1 MSTPSDEQGLDREGS
16 GKRRNGAANAL
27 EFTAPEASGKGAA
40 PAAPAAETSA
50 SKRPRRRNGAAPPES
65 VSAAER
71 DMVPDAVMGKFIKVG
86 RQFYFPDGAE
96 AFQDQGKKL
105 TTRSENAVVIQSM
118 VSIAQSRGAIEVQV
132 SGSEFFRREAWF
144 AARVAGLEVKGY
156 KPTELEQE
164 RVVRA
169 IGRRES
175 AARGEAPQANA
186 VESAPVA
193 RTERGPARE
202 SAGEGLI
209 VGRLVDHG
217 PAPFQHRPD
226 RAMSYYVRLETDR
239 GEVEHWG
246 LDLERA
252 LRQSLSRPGIGDE
265 VGLRKLG
272 SEPVTVRATRRDE
285 AGREIGQE
293 TVSARRNQ
301 WSLER
306 REFLEERAQMAALM
320 RDPAVSANDAT
331 RRFPEL
337 DGSYVQLQV
346 AQSMVEQRF
355 KGKLHREQFME
366 HLRSYLAREIEQGQP
381 LEPVPSPSRAQ
392 KGTVE
397 PRVHDRDY
405 QPVR

>member
-1 MSTPSDEQGLDREGS
+1 MSTPGDEQGPDRDGS
-16 GKRRNGAANAL
+16 GKRRSGAANVI
-27 EFTAPEASGKGAA
+27 EFAAGEQSGSGKGAA
-40 PAAPAAETSA
+40 AAPAAQSEG
-50 SKRPRRRNGAAPPES
+50 SKPSRRRRGANGAAPEED
-65 VSAAER
+65 VAAPKR
-71 DMVPDAVMGKFIKVG
+71 DAVPDAVMERFIKVG
-86 RQFYFPDGAE
+86 KQFYFPDGPE
-96 AFQDQGKKL
+96 AFQDQGKRL
-105 TTRSENAVVIQSM
+105 VTRSENTVVIQSM
-118 VSIAQSRGAIEVQV
+118 VSIAQARGATEVQV

-164 RVVRA
+164 RAVRA

-175 AARGEAPQANA
+175 AARGEAPEANA
-186 VESAPVA
+186 VETSTAA
-193 RTERGPARE
+193 RAARE
-202 SAGEGLI
+202 PAAPELI

-217 PAPFQHRPD
+217 RAPFQHRPD

-272 SEPVTVRATRRDE
+272 SEPVTVRATKHDE
-285 AGREIGQE
+285 AGREIGRE
-293 TVSARRNQ
+293 AVSARRNQ
-301 WSLER
+301 WSLEK
-306 REFLEERAQMAALM
+306 REFLEERARMAAM
-320 RDPAVSANDAT
+320 VRDPSVSAAEAS
-331 RRFPEL
+331 RRYPEL

-355 KGKLHREQFME
+355 KAKLHREQFME
-366 HLRSYLAREIEQGQP
+366 HLRGYLAREIEQGRP
-381 LEPVPSPSRAQ
+381 LEPAPPRGRAAA
-392 KGTVE
+392 TE